1 MQPRRRA
8 FLIGSVLTVVVVGLS
23 GAAVSARVAAPP
35 DPLMTEKPLQFH
47 SRGPGLCVGIPAERP
62 TTRVTYW
69 ESFEK
74 NCRFRSSSVM
84 RPRVVA
90 VSRSLDTGT
99 TIDFQIGLI
108 GGGIENLRVAVGP
121 RRIVAVQTGDSQP
134 VARAVAP
141 PADPFESRSR
151 LVDMP
156 RPCRSR
162 TRLVDTIHRVVGE
175 RHHSPEFLTSCVR
188 SGRGRGRLTRPM

>member
-1 MQPRRRA
+1 MQPGRRA

-23 GAAVSARVAAPP
+23 GAAVSARLAAPP
-35 DPLMTEKPLQFH
+35 DALMTEKPLQFH
-47 SRGPGLCVGIPAERP
+47 PRGPGLCVGIPAERP

-69 ESFEK
+69 ESLEK

-84 RPRVVA
+84 RPMVVA
-90 VSRSLDTGT
+90 VRRSLDTGT

-134 VARAVAP
+134 VVRAVAP

-151 LVDMP
+151 LFDRP

-162 TRLVDTIHRVVGE
+162 ARLADATQHVVGQ
-175 RHHSPEFLTSCVR
+175 HHQ
-188 SGRGRGRLTRPM
+188 